1 MSNSRGDGAVVI
13 TGGSITLS
21 FAIADTAF
29 HQTGPGTYKLD
40 DHYITQFA
48 LTESGEETEYWVCEP
63 GLTFVF
69 NYETGGALT
78 ITSDAPEGVVIEWAP
93 GTFVEDGPNRFT
105 WQGRLSGVVDIS
117 GSATVNRIVFN
128 PKTYHI
134 SLRPGTQPVPGTQ
147 RLGAQ
152 PARST

>member
-13 TGGSITLS
+13 TGGSVNLS

-29 HQTGPGTYKLD
+29 HKTGQETYTLD
-40 DHYITQFA
+40 GHYITQFA

-69 NYETGGALT
+69 NYAGGGALT
-78 ITSDAPEGVVIEWAP
+78 IKSDATNGVVIEWTP
-93 GTFVEDGPNRFT
+93 GTFVEDGPNKFI
-105 WQGRLSGVVDIS
+105 WQGRLSGVVDIN
-117 GSATVNRIVFN
+117 GSPTLKEIKFD
-128 PKTYHI
+128 PKSYQF
-134 SLRPGTQPVPGTQ
+134 SLRPGTQPVSGTQ
-147 RLGAQ
+147 RLAAQ